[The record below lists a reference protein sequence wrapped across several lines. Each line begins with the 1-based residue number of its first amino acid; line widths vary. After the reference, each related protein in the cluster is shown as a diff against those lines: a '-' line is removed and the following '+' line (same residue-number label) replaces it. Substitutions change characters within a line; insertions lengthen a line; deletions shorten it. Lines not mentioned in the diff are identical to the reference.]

1 MLISGVGKNSEGTN
15 LRALILDDDQA
26 LCRLFSRLA
35 AEVGFTPCPANSRA
49 EFDREFHDGEPEL
62 VVLDLHLGDSDGI
75 EVLRFLS
82 TAGYVKPIILISG
95 ADPRV
100 LMASSRL
107 GKELHLNIVGV
118 LGKPARAAEL
128 RAAFAAAFATM
139 QPLSLER
146 LQGAIAA
153 DELLLEYQPIVDAHT
168 RLPVCFEAL
177 LRWSHPTLGR
187 VSPDRFIPLA
197 ERDPDTIAALTDWVV
212 RNAARAAVELENAG
226 FRMPIAVNI
235 SAQNVRDLDFPER
248 LQAIVRDMKLDPS
261 RLIVEVTETAAFGD
275 PVRTTDVLVRLRL
288 KGVDLAIDDFGTGY
302 SSLSALKHLP
312 FSMLKIDKS
321 FVTDIATSRDSYA
334 IAKSVADL
342 ARNMGLSTIAEG
354 VETEDAARILT
365 EFGVDQLQ
373 GYLISYPLPLPRLL
387 VWLKNGARGD

>member
-1 MLISGVGKNSEGTN
+1 M
-15 LRALILDDDQA
+15 RALILDDDQA

-35 AEVGFTPCPANSRA
+35 AEVGFAPVPTTSRA
-49 EFDREFHDGEPEL
+49 EFEREFHDSEPEM

-82 TAGYVKPIILISG
+82 SAGFVNPIILVSG

-100 LMASSRL
+100 LMASGRL
-107 GKELHLNIVGV
+107 GKELHLNVVGV
-118 LGKPARAAEL
+118 LAKPARAAEL
-128 RAAFAAAFATM
+128 RAAFSAAYATL
-139 QPLSLER
+139 QPLSLDR
-146 LQGAIAA
+146 LNSAIQA
-153 DELLLEYQPIVDAHT
+153 DELLLEFQPIVDAVT

-197 ERDPDTIAALTDWVV
+197 ERDPACIAALTDWVV
-212 RNAARAAVELENAG
+212 RTAARAAVELEAAG
-226 FRMPIAVNI
+226 FRLPIAVNI

-248 LQAIVRDMKLDPS
+248 LQAILRAAQIDPS

-288 KGVDLAIDDFGTGY
+288 KGVELAIDDFGTGY

-321 FVTDIATSRDSYA
+321 FVTDLATSRDSYA

-342 ARNMGLSTIAEG
+342 ARNMGLSTVAEG
-354 VETEDAARILT
+354 VETEEAARILT
-365 EFGVDQLQ
+365 EFGVNHLQ
-373 GYLISYPLPLPRLL
+373 GYLISYPLALSRLL
-387 VWLKNGARGD
+387 VWLKNGAGAG

>member
-1 MLISGVGKNSEGTN
+1 M
-15 LRALILDDDQA
+15 RALILDDDQA

-35 AEVGFTPCPANSRA
+35 AEVGFTPCPTTSRA
-49 EFDREFHDGEPEL
+49 EFDREFHSAAPEL

-75 EVLRFLS
+75 EVLRSLS
-82 TAGYVKPIILISG
+82 TAGYVKPIVLVSG

-118 LGKPARAAEL
+118 LAKPARAAEL
-128 RAAFAAAFATM
+128 RAAFTSAYAAI
-139 QPLSLER
+139 QPLSVDR
-146 LQGAIAA
+146 LLTAIQS
-153 DELLLEYQPIVDAHT
+153 DELMLEFQPIVDAQT
-168 RLPVCFEAL
+168 RLPVSFEAL
-177 LRWSHPTLGR
+177 VRWSHPTLGR

-197 ERDPDTIAALTDWVV
+197 ERDPNCIAALTDWVI
-212 RNAARAAVELENAG
+212 RNAVRATVELEAAG
-226 FRMPIAVNI
+226 FRLPVAINI

-248 LQAIVRDMKLDPS
+248 LQAIVRTAQIDPS
-261 RLIVEVTETAAFGD
+261 RLIIEVTETAAFGD

-312 FSMLKIDKS
+312 FSVLKIDKS
-321 FVTDIATSRDSYA
+321 FVTDLASSRDSYA

-354 VETEDAARILT
+354 VESEEAARLLT
-365 EFGVDQLQ
+365 EFGVNQLQ

-387 VWLKNGARGD
+387 VWLRNGAGTA

>member
-1 MLISGVGKNSEGTN
+1 M
-15 LRALILDDDQA
+15 RALILDDDQA

-35 AEVGFTPCPANSRA
+35 AEVGFAPVPTTSRA
-49 EFDREFHDGEPEL
+49 DFEREFHDSVPEM

-82 TAGYVKPIILISG
+82 SAGFVNPIILVSG

-100 LMASSRL
+100 LMASGRL
-107 GKELHLNIVGV
+107 GKELHLNVVGV
-118 LGKPARAAEL
+118 LAKPARAAEL
-128 RAAFAAAFATM
+128 RAAFSAAYATL
-139 QPLSLER
+139 QPLSLDR
-146 LQGAIAA
+146 LQAAIQA
-153 DELLLEYQPIVDAHT
+153 DELLLEFQPIVDAVT

-197 ERDPDTIAALTDWVV
+197 ERDPACIAALTDWVV
-212 RNAARAAVELENAG
+212 RTAARAAVELEAAG
-226 FRMPIAVNI
+226 FRLPIAVNI
-235 SAQNVRDLDFPER
+235 SAHNVRDLDFPER
-248 LQAIVRDMKLDPS
+248 LQVIMRAAQIDPS
-261 RLIVEVTETAAFGD
+261 RLIIEVTETAAFGD

-288 KGVDLAIDDFGTGY
+288 KGVELAIDDFGTGY

-321 FVTDIATSRDSYA
+321 FVTDLATSRDSYA

-342 ARNMGLSTIAEG
+342 ARNMGLSTVAEG
-354 VETEDAARILT
+354 VETEEAARILT
-365 EFGVDQLQ
+365 EFGVNHLQ
-373 GYLISYPLPLPRLL
+373 GYLISYPLPLSRLL
-387 VWLKNGARGD
+387 VWLKNGAGAG